1 MSDYDP
7 NDPSRNTYLNKS
19 AFANPQPGKYGNA
32 PRALDVRGPMRLD
45 ESFALMK
52 QTKIGERFTHQLR
65 LEMQNPLNRTVFG
78 NPTTD
83 FTSAA
88 FGRISSTQIGPRNI
102 QLGMKLM
109 F

>member
-1 MSDYDP
+1 
-7 NDPSRNTYLNKS
+7 
-19 AFANPQPGKYGNA
+19 
-32 PRALDVRGPMRLD
+32 MRLD

-52 QTKIGERFTHQLR
+52 QTKIAERVTLQIR
-65 LEMQNPLNRTVFG
+65 MEMQNPLNRVVFG
-78 NPTTD
+78 NPTVD